1 MYKTHQLT
9 TYLQQLLKKQIKQV
23 QKLLK
28 LNKMVYNKEIKIKKW
43 SKQRQRRLKMSI
55 NNKSEAVE
63 T

>member
-28 LNKMVYNKEIKIKKW
+28 LNKMVYNKEIKIKK
-43 SKQRQRRLKMSI
+43 
-55 NNKSEAVE
+55 
-63 T
+63 